1 MKKTLAIATLAVFCS
16 ASQAAV
22 IFSDNFDANSYGLNT
37 VPTGWTVTNGT
48 VDIIGAGTPFNL
60 CGSGYGKCID
70 LDGSSMD
77 AGILST
83 SLNLTAGVQY
93 TASFELAGNQRG
105 GADTG
110 TVSFGGL
117 SFGSQSLAFA
127 LNATDVFSTY
137 QLVFTPGA
145 SGAYSL
151 SFSNAG
157 GDNIGALLD
166 NVLVSAVPEPE
177 TFAMLLA
184 GLGLVGAVARRKSK
198 AA

>member
-1 MKKTLAIATLAVFCS
+1 MKKTLAIAALVAFCS
-16 ASQAAV
+16 ASQAGV
-22 IFSDNFDANSYGLNT
+22 IFSDNFDANSYGLNA

-48 VDIIGAGTPFNL
+48 VDIIGPAFHNL
-60 CGSGYGKCID
+60 CGAGYGKCID

-93 TASFELAGNQRG
+93 TATFELAGNQRD

-110 TVSFGGL
+110 SVSFGGL

-127 LNATDVFSTY
+127 LNATDAFSTY

-166 NVLVSAVPEPE
+166 NVSVSAVPEPE
-177 TFAMLLA
+177 TLAMLLA